1 VGKKIL
7 LVDDEEVIR
16 LLVRTTIER
25 EDYELLEAKDGE
37 EALAIVREQHPDL
50 VLLDVGMP
58 KLDGFAVVQAIK
70 SDPRTRDTIV
80 VMLTAHGREVDRDQG
95 LRLGADLYF
104 TKPFSPL
111 QLLRT
116 LRELLGSE

>member
-1 VGKKIL
+1 MGKKIL
-7 LVDDEEVIR
+7 LADDEEVIR

-37 EALAIVREQHPDL
+37 EALAIVRAEHPDL
-50 VLLDVGMP
+50 ILLDVGMP
-58 KLDGFAVVQAIK
+58 KLDGFAVAQAIK

-95 LRLGADLYF
+95 LQLGADLYF

>member
-1 VGKKIL
+1 M